1 MAPFS
6 IPGTESLGQP
16 RTGRLGE
23 PVDLV
28 RPDVFAIQ
36 GEAGTG
42 FEKAGN
48 LGEFECENC
57 LYFDASAGACNQE
70 TMKAVSK
77 QPRLAD
83 GRVSV
88 DAEDC
93 CEYIKRAGR
102 KDHDDDDRMEKAE
115 SK

>member
-1 MAPFS
+1 MHEFT
-6 IPGTESLGQP
+6 IPGTSMLGRPHGSLP
-16 RTGRLGE
+16 AT
-23 PVDLV
+23 LV
-28 RPDVFAIQ
+28 QIDPCAIR

-42 FEKAGN
+42 FEKAAD

-57 LYFDASAGACNQE
+57 HFFDAVAGACNQE
-70 TMKAVSK
+70 TMKALSK

-93 CEYIKRAGR
+93 CEYVSRMGK
-102 KDHDDDDRMEKAE
+102 KDGMEE
-115 SK
+115 SE

>member
-1 MAPFS
+1 MDPIFIHGIEA
-6 IPGTESLGQP
+6 LGHP
-16 RTGRLGE
+16 SSERLGE
-23 PVDLV
+23 PADLA

-36 GEAGTG
+36 GEMGTG

-57 LYFDASAGACNQE
+57 FYFDAVAEACSQE
-70 TMKAVSK
+70 TMKALSK

-88 DAEDC
+88 AAEDC
-93 CEYIKRAGR
+93 CEYLKRMGKKDEDNGR
-102 KDHDDDDRMEKAE
+102 
-115 SK
+115 

>member
-1 MAPFS
+1 MDSLLIHGIGA
-6 IPGTESLGQP
+6 LGQP
-16 RTGRLGE
+16 RSARLGE
-23 PVDLV
+23 PADLV

-36 GEAGTG
+36 GEMGTG

-57 LYFDASAGACNQE
+57 RYFDAAEGACRQD
-70 TMKAVSK
+70 TMRAISK

-88 DAEDC
+88 SAEDC
-93 CEYIKRAGR
+93 CEYVWRIGK
-102 KDHDDDDRMEKAE
+102 KDADVD
-115 SK
+115 S